1 MPDNNQ
7 SLQGP
12 GQTEEEFTQSLGSPG
27 QTESEFASSI
37 DKAQQPP
44 ADAYKGYLADHFF
57 SPGRTAGDLLSAY
70 GQGVSESWGAAPIQN
85 LLKDIDKKSP
95 DDTGI
100 TSTIKGWNETFLR
113 PAAWLADAAV
123 STYIGGP
130 MGVLDA
136 AGQRL
141 EGTATDLEKQGPVGK
156 FLAPVPGG
164 VGEILSSVVPG
175 EAYPGHP
182 EYGYQGFLP
191 EGLSPHSPHDPV
203 STANHARSMG
213 ATAEGEEG
221 FFGTRPV
228 SDEAMAARRAAAEKA
243 GVPVTEPP
251 EAPLTDLHEVMS
263 KVAPDLMA
271 EYQAKVEYQDPLTKR
286 LEELGNQQGSG
297 TLLGEDSP
305 ELQQAKEAWK
315 DNYNRLQE
323 LSPDV
328 EAAYEHA
335 HSIMMSPEE
344 IAAEAAKKPQ
354 EAEETAPVGGT
365 EERESPADAALKGS
379 YEEDKGKI
387 AEHQASALKAA
398 GVPEDQALA
407 AGALLESHYNARAAR
422 FGGKL
427 GTGLDLYHADAPEV
441 RRVTAEEAAQKARGN
456 DRTLN
461 QSAQPGRLR
470 VARKMPDGTVK
481 IGQPGELHADLISDE
496 ELDRQAVGHVGM
508 EESDM
513 GFATPDG
520 KFLTR
525 EEAKKWAIENHKGI
539 NPDIINGGPRDKD
552 KLESTGYESELRK
565 ADLKSRAETE
575 LPPHLQDDEPYTPEQ
590 VAQNSRGRVFGK
602 SSLPSDYRVSGPG
615 VVEEGRRE
623 IEQITA
629 AATKAFHDEY
639 YGPDRFKPMSDID
652 RDAGGDRAYNQ
663 DLRDYGFY
671 SALERGVGK
680 LSLKSGTP
688 EQWSKTVDNLSG
700 VKKEEVEWSGLKEWL
715 ADQKGS
721 VSKGAVQKFL
731 DDNNV
736 RVQEVNKGERLSP
749 ADTTKLLNLKDT
761 RNALLTPI
769 NDMIERHGNFGF
781 DYPSQARSSLA
792 DNPQSWDYDIPED
805 KELALRY
812 SEAQHAVDKAIDDT
826 AKGGTKYESH
836 RLPGGQDYHEILL
849 TLPEKDQPRLPEGWT
864 VHENKI
870 QSDDPLKQISF
881 YSHEVHDEQGDQRGF
896 GQSEEEAIKD
906 AWSGNPPGRK
916 NFQSSHWDESNVLS
930 HIRFDDRVGPD
941 GEKILHV
948 AEVQSDWH
956 QHGRKMGYES
966 REGFKEASDEDLSR
980 GTHEAGQRWG
990 FIDRR
995 TGAHEVGFGETEEEA
1010 RQSALRTVNSDIRRR
1025 IAEGKGLVPGAPF
1038 KNSWQE
1044 LSMKRML
1051 RYAAENGYDRLSWDT
1066 GETNAVRAN
1075 QALEDI
1081 QEISWHPETKNLMVV
1096 DKKGDHY
1103 VLGQVPEEKLSDHIG
1118 KDATV
1123 DLLKSSLDDGG
1134 KHVLQTKDLT
1144 VGGKGN
1150 RKFYDEILP
1159 QFMDKYTKKWG
1170 GKVEDSQ
1177 IVHKGT
1183 EWEPADNTGMIES
1196 AKSVDKT
1203 DKVHSVDITPE
1214 MKKSVL
1220 GEGQS
1225 LFQGET
1231 KGSISVVRNGRN
1243 IIRLFE
1249 KADASTFF
1257 HETGHQWLEELFGD
1271 AAHPDAP
1278 KELLDDVQTVRD
1290 YLDMKPEQTVPTRG
1304 QHELFA
1310 RSFERYL
1317 REGVSPTKEL
1327 DGVFAKLKQWLMDV
1341 YKTLRDLGKA
1351 PLNPDLRE
1359 VFDKLVAHE
1368 GNKESVLPERQP
1380 APTLEPEAG
1389 PEYSQRARDVGRKRG
1404 ARLPDIKGTGET
1416 KVKGL
1421 AGRLEADAVE
1431 RELVENLGDL
1441 PTYQTRS
1448 YKTMAGQAVLL
1459 ASRDPEKAFRIAMGE
1474 DRAPVSTTPEAV
1486 FIAVKNNALRAQ
1498 DVPQIMKL
1506 KDSRLISDI
1515 NNMAV
1520 RLGSLRDPENIAGA
1534 DPVRLIRELE
1544 QSRNQA
1550 QAKKGVKDPLTRAK
1564 LSAVT
1569 PEQARNLIA
1578 KSKDVRD
1585 KYRIMEGNNDPDA
1598 VMDKRIAYGR
1608 SLNDLIDYYDSLK
1621 PDSRT
1626 LVDHIANIW
1635 NVPKS
1640 LQTSILHFSAPG
1652 VQGWGMLSRKQ
1663 AYTGIVEMFKYFH
1676 DEENYQNLRAYMVS
1690 HPDYKYAKVG
1700 RLGLTDVGDKLSA
1713 REEAIQSSLVEDANT
1728 WLSDKTGLPNLVRAS
1743 GRAFTGYLNYVR
1755 FNTFVDILNSAKAY
1769 GENLDL
1775 ETELGKKTVRELAK
1789 SINDFTGRGD
1799 IGIDDKHR
1807 NVASALSMIFYS
1819 PRKVAATVNMFNPLE
1834 YMKPDLSHTARIAR
1848 IRQITGSL
1856 GITFAFLSFMSYLG
1870 YKVNWDPLST
1880 GFGTVDINGAPIDPS
1895 GGNSTYVKLMSQ
1907 LIANKVVTSSG
1918 KTRVLGPDQDGR
1930 YPITRKDLIERFLRG
1945 KLSPTASIFADS
1957 PLVYGQDPMEHD
1969 FDAIREAKE
1978 KMIPLVA
1985 SENIQYWHDHPADA
1999 SALLPLMVS
2008 MMGIP
2013 MRTPAPPQSKM
2024 GLSTWGVPT
2033 AEWDDPHKTQLDDE
2047 FKKAGLTPSFPGNTI
2062 DGVKLTPDQYHDYI
2076 ALSGGMSK
2084 ELLDRLI
2091 QKDSFQKAPVA
2102 TKQFLLKGVVGVA
2115 RTTAQATIAA
2125 HNPELMRE
2133 IVRKGSPV
2141 GDPSPQANPIPEVP
2155 QDRQVGAP
2163 E

>member
-1 MPDNNQ
+1 MPDNSNPQ
-7 SLQGP
+7 TSP
-12 GQTEEEFTQSLGSPG
+12 GQTEDEFSQSLGSGG
-27 QTESEFASSI
+27 QTESEFSSSI

-57 SPGRTAGDLLSAY
+57 SPGRAAGDLLSAY

-141 EGTATDLEKQGPVGK
+141 EGAATDLEKQGPVGK

-251 EAPLTDLHEVMS
+251 EAPLTDLHEVVS

-271 EYQAKVEYQDPLTKR
+271 EYQAKVEYQDQLTKR

-323 LSPDV
+323 LQPDI

-335 HSIMMSPEE
+335 HSLMMSPEE
-344 IAAEAAKKPQ
+344 IAAEASKLPQ
-354 EAEETAPVGGT
+354 EAEEAAPVGDT

-441 RRVTAEEAAQKARGN
+441 RRATAEEAAQKVRGN

-461 QSAQPGRLR
+461 QYVGEKSIPPGPEGDVERASLEKAQKLTDDGHDPKDILKETGWFKSPLDDKWKAEIGDQGSDLLPSFGTLEESKTFGPANETTLGEVLHHPELFKRFPEARDISVVKRRPLFDFFDSVQGGFDKAKNRIEISPKAQNPFSTILHEVQHWVQSKEGFARGGNVQTVLDRLPPVRLNQLRKEATKTLAQEVENTKDVLENVIPRVREHFPLQEYGDLRKESNRLWKNFKEVPEEDVEGRKSAYAPWKDVDEKLVALKDRLSKEFIGKDYFSMSRPESRIYEALSYTEDPAGALEKVDDELHGKLKKAEANLEGIEEGDKKALGDSINSDLKYRLYHNIAGEIEARDTQARQEYSPEARLTHQPLSSQEITPEDVTVTFNDEGSAESRGAPRLR

-552 KLESTGYESELRK
+552 KLESTGYEAELHK
-565 ADLKSRAETE
+565 AELKNRAETE

-602 SSLPSDYRVSGPG
+602 SRLPSDYRVSGPG

-652 RDAGGDRAYNQ
+652 R
-663 DLRDYGFY
+663 
-671 SALERGVGK
+671 E
-680 LSLKSGTP
+680 
-688 EQWSKTVDNLSG
+688 
-700 VKKEEVEWSGLKEWL
+700 
-715 ADQKGS
+715 
-721 VSKGAVQKFL
+721 
-731 DDNNV
+731 
-736 RVQEVNKGERLSP
+736 
-749 ADTTKLLNLKDT
+749 LN
-761 RNALLTPI
+761 
-769 NDMIERHGNFGF
+769 
-781 DYPSQARSSLA
+781 
-792 DNPQSWDYDIPED
+792 
-805 KELALRY
+805 
-812 SEAQHAVDKAIDDT
+812 
-826 AKGGTKYESH
+826 
-836 RLPGGQDYHEILL
+836 
-849 TLPEKDQPRLPEGWT
+849 
-864 VHENKI
+864 
-870 QSDDPLKQISF
+870 
-881 YSHEVHDEQGDQRGF
+881 
-896 GQSEEEAIKD
+896 
-906 AWSGNPPGRK
+906 
-916 NFQSSHWDESNVLS
+916 
-930 HIRFDDRVGPD
+930 
-941 GEKILHV
+941 
-948 AEVQSDWH
+948 
-956 QHGRKMGYES
+956 
-966 REGFKEASDEDLSR
+966 
-980 GTHEAGQRWG
+980 
-990 FIDRR
+990 
-995 TGAHEVGFGETEEEA
+995 
-1010 RQSALRTVNSDIRRR
+1010 
-1025 IAEGKGLVPGAPF
+1025 
-1038 KNSWQE
+1038 
-1044 LSMKRML
+1044 
-1051 RYAAENGYDRLSWDT
+1051 
-1066 GETNAVRAN
+1066 
-1075 QALEDI
+1075 
-1081 QEISWHPETKNLMVV
+1081 
-1096 DKKGDHY
+1096 
-1103 VLGQVPEEKLSDHIG
+1103 
-1118 KDATV
+1118 
-1123 DLLKSSLDDGG
+1123 
-1134 KHVLQTKDLT
+1134 
-1144 VGGKGN
+1144 
-1150 RKFYDEILP
+1150 
-1159 QFMDKYTKKWG
+1159 
-1170 GKVEDSQ
+1170 
-1177 IVHKGT
+1177 
-1183 EWEPADNTGMIES
+1183 
-1196 AKSVDKT
+1196 
-1203 DKVHSVDITPE
+1203 
-1214 MKKSVL
+1214 
-1220 GEGQS
+1220 
-1225 LFQGET
+1225 QGET
-1231 KGSISVVRNGRN
+1231 KGSISVIKNGRN
-1243 IIRLFE
+1243 IIKLFE

-1290 YLDMKPEQTVPTRG
+1290 YLDIKPEQTVPTRG

-1341 YKTLRDLGKA
+1341 YKTLRELGKA

-1368 GNKESVLPERQP
+1368 GNKESVLPERQA
-1380 APTLEPEAG
+1380 APTLEGSER
-1389 PEYSQRARDVGRKRG
+1389 ELQQRARDVGRKRG
-1404 ARLPDIKGTGET
+1404 TRLPDVKGTGET

-1498 DVPQIMKL
+1498 DVDQIMQL

-1550 QAKKGVKDPLTRAK
+1550 QAKKGVTDPLTRAK
-1564 LSAVT
+1564 LSVVT
-1569 PEQARNLIA
+1569 PEQARNLIQ

-1585 KYRIMEGNNDPDA
+1585 KYKIMEGNNDPDA
-1598 VMDKRIAYGR
+1598 TMDKRIAYGR
-1608 SLNDLIDYYDSLK
+1608 ALNDLIDYYDSLK

-1676 DEENYQNLRAYMVS
+1676 DEENYQNLRSYMVS
-1690 HPDYKYAKVG
+1690 HPDYKYAKAG

-1807 NVASALSMIFYS
+1807 NVAPALSMIFYS

-1870 YKVNWDPLST
+1870 HKVNWDPLST

-1895 GGNSTYVKLMSQ
+1895 GGNSTYVKLLSQ
-1907 LIANKVVTSSG
+1907 LVANKVVTSSG
-1918 KTRVLGPDQDGR
+1918 KTKVLGPDQDGR
-1930 YPITRKDLIERFLRG
+1930 YPITRKDLIERFVRG

-1957 PLVYGQDPMEHD
+1957 PLAYGQDPMGHD
-1969 FDAIREAKE
+1969 FDAMREAKE

-2013 MRTPAPPQSKM
+2013 MRTLAPPQSKL

-2033 AEWDDPHKTQLDDE
+2033 AEWDDPHKTDLDDE

-2076 ALSGGMSK
+2076 ALSGSMSK

-2133 IVRKGSPV
+2133 IVKRGSPV
-2141 GDPSPQANPIPEVP
+2141 GDPSSQANPVPEVP
-2155 QDRQVGAP
+2155 NDRQVGAP